1 MTKLLGESRARN
13 QYKMDTKIKTEQRD
27 RRRKRIKAKVFGINE
42 KPRLS
47 VFRSNKYI
55 SAQLV
60 DDSKGVT
67 LASATS
73 KDMKG
78 KSALE
83 RAKAVGISI
92 AEQAKSKKISAAVF
106 DRGGYL
112 YTGSVSALA
121 DGARGAGLKF

>member
-1 MTKLLGESRARN
+1 
-13 QYKMDTKIKTEQRD
+13 MDTKIKKEQRD
-27 RRRKRIKAKVFGINE
+27 RRRKRIRAKIFGISE

-55 SAQLV
+55 TAQLI

-73 KDMKG
+73 KNIKG
-78 KSALE
+78 KNVLE
-83 RAKAVGISI
+83 KAKAVGASI
-92 AEQAKSKKISAAVF
+92 AEQAKTKKIKTAVF

-112 YTGSVSALA
+112 YTGSVSAVA
-121 DGARGAGLKF
+121 DGAREAGLKF

>member
-1 MTKLLGESRARN
+1 
-13 QYKMDTKIKTEQRD
+13 MDTKIKKIQRD
-27 RRRKRIKAKVFGINE
+27 RRRKRIRAKVFGVSG

-55 SAQLV
+55 TAQLI
-60 DDSKGVT
+60 DDSKGIT

-73 KDMKG
+73 KNTKG
-78 KSALE
+78 KSILE
-83 RAKAVGISI
+83 KAKAVGVSI
-92 AEQAKSKKISAAVF
+92 GEQAQAKKISKAVF

-112 YTGSVSALA
+112 YTGSVSAVA

>member
-1 MTKLLGESRARN
+1 
-13 QYKMDTKIKTEQRD
+13 MDTKIKTEQRD
-27 RRRKRIKAKVFGINE
+27 RRRKRIKAKVFGVSE

-55 SAQLV
+55 TAQLI

-73 KDMKG
+73 KNIKG
-78 KSALE
+78 KSVSE
-83 RAKAVGISI
+83 KAKAVGASI
-92 AEQAKSKKISAAVF
+92 AEQAKMKKISKAVF

-112 YTGSVSALA
+112 YTGSVSAVA
-121 DGARGAGLKF
+121 DGAREAGLKF